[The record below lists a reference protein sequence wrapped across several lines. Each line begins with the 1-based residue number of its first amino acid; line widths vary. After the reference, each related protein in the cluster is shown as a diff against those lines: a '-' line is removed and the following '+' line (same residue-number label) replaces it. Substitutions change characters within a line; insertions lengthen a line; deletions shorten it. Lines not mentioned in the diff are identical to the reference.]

1 MEVIRNIL
9 NSYNKDNNVK
19 PNNDLEDEVIE
30 EIKIKP
36 PVPDDNIVNKI

>member
-19 PNNDLEDEVIE
+19 QNIESEDELQE

-36 PVPDDNIVNKI
+36 PVPNDNIVNKI